1 MSEPRE
7 RTLES
12 ALSDDSSGPS
22 KGLVT
27 GTRTANK
34 SGPPAEIPRS
44 FDGLPVVPRDRYSV
58 LEEVGR
64 GGQGRV
70 VRARDTRLLRTVA
83 LKESLHDDPA
93 SLTRFA
99 REAFITAR
107 LEHPSIVP
115 VHEAGRWASGE
126 PFYAMKS
133 VSGTALD
140 ALITRAKSFEERI
153 ALLPN
158 VARVAEALAYAHN
171 SRVIHRDLKPSNV
184 LIGEFGETIVID
196 WGLAKELGGPDLKRP
211 DATVEAALDPEAG
224 PTNATVAGDIVG
236 TPAYM
241 PPEQARGDEVDERAD
256 VYALGAML
264 YHLVAGSAPF
274 ALRKGFARS
283 VLRGPPDPLEK
294 LEPRVPRDLLAVID
308 KAMARDAAQ
317 RYETAGALADD
328 LGKFLAG
335 RLVGAHRYSPWQLV
349 VRWASRHRAAIGGTV
364 LVLVLLLA
372 FGAASVTRILHE
384 RDVANHAR
392 LATELAE
399 KRAADRSQALVL
411 LQARA
416 QLDRDPTASLAWLK
430 TYPPG
435 APDWAAASEIASDAL
450 ARGVAKRVWL
460 GDAPFASI
468 AFAPDGRYV
477 VAGSRTPALDLWNL
491 GEGNGRAGARRHL
504 TSDVELGGP
513 VVVSPDGQWIASSNG
528 RKAVR
533 VWEVASD
540 ARRAFDG
547 IDAARLDFSADSH
560 LLLVAGALGGAT
572 VVDLPSGALRP
583 LAAGGKPIVASTFVP
598 GEHTVAAIDAD
609 SLWLIDPDT
618 GQRKTV
624 GPLGAKPHAVA
635 VSPDKRWI
643 VVSTPERSLVVY
655 DQRTGKRRELVASTP
670 WLTSHLRFSPEGLLV
685 TWGTVSGLLRWDLE
699 RGEAQNCSFPDMI
712 QTLEFTRQGTI
723 LISGQNNGLVEW
735 DPEANVGVPLS
746 GHSAT
751 VTAVA
756 VLADGRW
763 LATASADK
771 SVRLWATRTEEKVFR
786 SLNGSDLSRDGRTIL
801 GFQDFA
807 ACTVDVATG
816 TTRTI
821 SKPRT
826 WFTGTSGAISPDG
839 QSVVIS
845 GGEHDIVLVDLPS
858 GAKRTLLRYEGAA
871 ALDLAESFSPDGKS
885 IAIAMNTGTVDLLDV
900 ATGAVRTLGRHEG
913 KVLSVAFAPDGQSVA
928 SGGRDNAV
936 RVWNVATGDGRTL
949 WGHGAAIYR
958 VAYSRDGQR
967 LASSSD
973 DGTIRVWNVET
984 GESRTLE
991 GHTAQVY
998 GVDFDPSGTHVV
1010 SASGDRTVRI
1020 WDLASGESRIVR
1032 RGGSSMLSARF
1043 TDDGSSLV
1051 AFSDDITVSIW
1062 KAHVAEVFGKD
1073 PTDLRARLDAGTSAG
1088 VDEKGKFLSVRD

>member
-1 MSEPRE
+1 MPKPGE
-7 RTLES
+7 RTHRS
-12 ALSDDSSGPS
+12 ALPDDASGPS
-22 KGLVT
+22 KEAVT

-34 SGPPAEIPRS
+34 SGAPTEIPTS

-70 VRARDTRLLRTVA
+70 IRARDTRLLRTVA

-140 ALITRAKSFEERI
+140 TLIGRAKSFDERI

-158 VARVAEALAYAHN
+158 VARVAEAIAYAHS

-196 WGLAKELGGPDLKRP
+196 WGLAKELGGPDAKRL
-211 DATVEAALDPEAG
+211 ATVEAVDGPEGDPS
-224 PTNATVAGDIVG
+224 NATVAGDIVG

-294 LEPRVPRDLLAVID
+294 LEPRVPRDLVAVID
-308 KAMARDAAQ
+308 KAMARDASR
-317 RYETAGALADD
+317 RYEDAGALADD

-335 RLVGAHRYSPWQLV
+335 SLVGAHRYSAWQLV
-349 VRWASRHRAAIGGTV
+349 ARWASRHRAAIAGTV
-364 LVLVLLLA
+364 IVLVLLLA
-372 FGAASVTRILHE
+372 FGVASVTRILHE
-384 RDVANHAR
+384 RDVANQAR
-392 LATELAE
+392 QATELAE
-399 KRAADRSQALVL
+399 KRAAERSQALVL

-435 APDWAAASEIASDAL
+435 APDWTAASEIASDAL

-460 GDAPFASI
+460 GEAPFASI

-477 VAGSRTPALDLWNL
+477 VAGSRKPALELWNL
-491 GEGNGRAGARRHL
+491 GEADGRAGAQRHL

-533 VWEVASD
+533 VWEVATN

-572 VVDLPSGALRP
+572 VVELPSGALRP

-609 SLWLIDPDT
+609 SLLLMDPDT
-618 GQRKTV
+618 AQKKTV
-624 GPLGAKPHAVA
+624 GPLGAKPYSVA
-635 VSPDKRWI
+635 VSPDKRWL
-643 VVSTPERSLVVY
+643 VVGTPDRSLIVF
-655 DQRTGKRRELVASTP
+655 DQRTGKRRELVAPTP

-685 TWGTVSGLLRWDLE
+685 TWGTVSGLLTWDLE

-735 DPEANVGVPLS
+735 DPESNVGVPLP
-746 GHSAT
+746 GHGAT
-751 VTAVA
+751 VTALA

-763 LATASADK
+763 LATASADR
-771 SVRLWATRTEEKVFR
+771 SVRLWATRTEERVFR
-786 SLNGSDLSRDGRTIL
+786 SLDGSDISRDGRTIL
-801 GFQDFA
+801 GFRQDKA

-816 TTRTI
+816 ATRTI
-821 SKPRT
+821 SKPRS
-826 WFTGTSGAISPDG
+826 WFWGRSGAISPDS

-845 GGEHDIVLVDLPS
+845 GGDHDIVLVDLPS
-858 GAKRTLLRYEGAA
+858 GAQRTLLRYEGAA

-936 RVWNVATGDGRTL
+936 RVWNVATGEGRTL

-973 DGTIRVWNVET
+973 DGTIRVWDMRT
-984 GESRTLE
+984 GESRALE

-1032 RGGSSMLSARF
+1032 RGGSSVLFVRF

-1051 AFSDDITVSIW
+1051 SSSDDITVSIW
-1062 KAHVAEVFGKD
+1062 KVHVAEVFGKD
-1073 PTDLRARLDAGTSAG
+1073 PTDLRARLDAGTSAE
-1088 VDEKGKFLSVRD
+1088 VDEKGKILSVRE